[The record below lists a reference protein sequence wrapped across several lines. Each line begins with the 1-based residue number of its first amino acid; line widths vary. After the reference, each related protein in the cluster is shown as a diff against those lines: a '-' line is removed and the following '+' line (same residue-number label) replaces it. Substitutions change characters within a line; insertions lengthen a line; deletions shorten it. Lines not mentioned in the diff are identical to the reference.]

1 MPLKGHWIDEMI
13 VIKYEFNKNWF
24 LHIKILVKNPFVE
37 SNIFA
42 SGERGLQPSNYS
54 NKNKK

>member
-13 VIKYEFNKNWF
+13 VIKYEFNKSWF

-37 SNIFA
+37 TFLLL
-42 SGERGLQPSNYS
+42 EREIITEQSF
-54 NKNKK
+54 K

>member
-1 MPLKGHWIDEMI
+1 MI
-13 VIKYEFNKNWF
+13 VIKYEFNKSWF

-42 SGERGLQPSNYS
+42 SGERL
-54 NKNKK
+54 